1 VLTSSVMLGML
12 GVRSGRTGRAAR
24 PFAAVA
30 ALCSLSLASAPSRAQ
45 TEDELASA
53 RRLFTEA
60 VGDQEAKR
68 YDSALEKFRR
78 VASVRNTANVR
89 YRIASCLDALGHLAE
104 ALGDYEQAARLG
116 ETDRSA
122 VDAVRAASARAAQ
135 LDRLVPRLVLVL
147 PPDAPPQTE
156 IRVDDVTIDAAS
168 LRDALPLDPG
178 HHTIAATAP
187 GDAPFRTGVTLPEG
201 SRVSISV
208 TLVPEPGGASE
219 PAPTGGAT
227 AEVPAPPP
235 PPHPA
240 GHGAPVGA
248 WVAIGLGGALAAG
261 SVVSFVLRA
270 SNLSTL
276 DRDCAAAGSGLS
288 CPQSRQDEV
297 SSARNAAQVQ
307 GPLGIGLAAS
317 AVVATGLGVWLW
329 ATASGDVGV
338 TPVVTRT
345 GAALVLG
352 GALGR

>member
-12 GVRSGRTGRAAR
+12 GVRSGRPGRAAR
-24 PFAAVA
+24 SIAAAVAVA
-30 ALCSLSLASAPSRAQ
+30 ALWSAGARAQ
-45 TEDELASA
+45 TEGELASA

-60 VGDQEAKR
+60 VADQDAKR
-68 YDSALEKFRR
+68 FDSALEKFRR
-78 VASVRNTANVR
+78 VAAVRNTANVR
-89 YRIASCLDALGHLAE
+89 YRIASCLDALGHVAE

-116 ETDRSA
+116 ETDRTA

-147 PPDAPPQTE
+147 PADAPPQTE
-156 IRVDDVTIDAAS
+156 VRVDDVTVDAAS

-201 SRVSISV
+201 GRVSISV
-208 TLVPEPGGASE
+208 TLAPEPTGAPEPLPPGG
-219 PAPTGGAT
+219 TT
-227 AEVPAPPP
+227 AEVPVPPSP
-235 PPHPA
+235 ARPA
-240 GHGAPVGA
+240 GHGAPAGA
-248 WVAIGLGGALAAG
+248 WLAIGLGGALAVG

-276 DRDCAAAGSGLS
+276 DRDCSAAGSGLS
-288 CPQSRQDEV
+288 CPQSRQDQV
-297 SSARNAAQVQ
+297 TSARNAAQVQ
-307 GPLGIGLAAS
+307 GPLGIGLATS

-329 ATASGDVGV
+329 ATASGDVHV

-345 GAALVLG
+345 GAALVVG

>member
-1 VLTSSVMLGML
+1 ML
-12 GVRSGRTGRAAR
+12 GVRSGRLGRAAR

-30 ALCSLSLASAPSRAQ
+30 VVAALWSASSRAQ

-60 VGDQEAKR
+60 VADQDARR

-78 VASVRNTANVR
+78 VAAVRNTANVR

-116 ETDRSA
+116 EADRSA

-135 LDRLVPRLVLVL
+135 LDRVVPRLLLVL
-147 PPDAPPQTE
+147 PADAPPRTE
-156 IRVDDVTIDAAS
+156 VRVDDVTVDAAS

-187 GDAPFRTGVTLPEG
+187 GDLPFRTGVTLPEG
-201 SRVSISV
+201 SHVSISV
-208 TLVPEPGGASE
+208 TLVPEPPAGPDSSAPAGG
-219 PAPTGGAT
+219 TT
-227 AEVPAPPP
+227 AEVPAHAPPHPPP
-235 PPHPA
+235 PPS
-240 GHGAPVGA
+240 GHGAPAGA

-261 SVVSFVLRA
+261 LVVSFVLRA
-270 SNLSTL
+270 SNLSTMN
-276 DRDCAAAGSGLS
+276 RDCSADGSGLS
-288 CPQSRQDEV
+288 CPQSLQEQV
-297 SSARNAAQVQ
+297 TSARNAAQVE

-317 AVVATGLGVWLW
+317 AAVAAGLGVWLW
-329 ATASGDVGV
+329 ATASGDVRV

-345 GAALVLG
+345 GGALVLG